1 MQPCQ
6 KAEPAVLQHGQ
17 FGSREVACSAGVA
30 MLTLEEDSAVVYHCL
45 NNQRDQHAEYPCDA
59 EGNADFPGKLVFHI
73 EAAPLLEVLLYPVL
87 ESDSYIDFA
96 GVQLLELGPDF
107 CDKKGKEVVQTL
119 LQAGLLELT
128 A

>member
-1 MQPCQ
+1 
-6 KAEPAVLQHGQ
+6 
-17 FGSREVACSAGVA
+17 

-59 EGNADFPGKLVFHI
+59 EGNADLSGELVFDI

-87 ESDSYIDFA
+87 ESDNYKEFT
-96 GVQLLELGPDF
+96 GVQLSELGPEF
-107 CDKKGKEVVQTL
+107 CDKKGKKVVQML